1 MTSPTEPSHRERGS
15 ALTAAVS
22 VLAGLGIIAA
32 VIFALYYYLT
42 PAPVANGQVLSLDV
56 VPIHNV
62 SGGGIIAGGISG
74 QPETFNEI
82 MVFANVALKNTGKVP
97 IHLIDMDAYVYV
109 PGGTIYQ
116 NGAASQKN
124 FNRVFM
130 AYPNLKSKE
139 GKPLLRDTTPQPG
152 QQTTGQLIFHYPF
165 TLKQWQSHTK
175 IHLVFTWTH
184 QPNLVIKLK
193 AKQTKTGWQ
202 H

>member
-1 MTSPTEPSHRERGS
+1 
-15 ALTAAVS
+15 
-22 VLAGLGIIAA
+22 
-32 VIFALYYYLT
+32 
-42 PAPVANGQVLSLDV
+42 VLSLEV

-62 SGGGIIAGGISG
+62 SGGGVIAGGVSG
-74 QPETFNEI
+74 QPEAFNEI
-82 MVFANVALKNTGKVP
+82 MVFATVALKNTGKVP

-116 NGAASQKN
+116 NGAASQTN
-124 FNRVFM
+124 FNRVFL

-139 GKPLLRDTTPQPG
+139 GKPLLRDTILKPG
-152 QQTTGQLIFHYPF
+152 EQTTGQLIFHYPF

-202 H
+202 R